1 MLLGYLGFEGLKGSS
16 DQDLE
21 CRSLL
26 AEKPEKS
33 EAAAVRKTVTLQ
45 ERKKHK
51 SFANLGLTVDTYL
64 SLYITV
70 DTYLSLYI

>member
-1 MLLGYLGFEGLKGSS
+1 MLLGYLGCEGLKGSS

-33 EAAAVRKTVTLQ
+33 EAAAVRKTVMLQ
-45 ERKKHK
+45 ERENISHLQIWG
-51 SFANLGLTVDTYL
+51 SQW
-64 SLYITV
+64 IH
-70 DTYLSLYI
+70 I